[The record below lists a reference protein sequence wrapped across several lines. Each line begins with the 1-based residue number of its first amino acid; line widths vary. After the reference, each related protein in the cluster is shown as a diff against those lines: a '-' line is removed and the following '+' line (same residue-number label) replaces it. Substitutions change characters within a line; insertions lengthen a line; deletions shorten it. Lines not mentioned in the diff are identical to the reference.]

1 MSDTF
6 VVEIRTSPTG
16 ARTINTTT
24 VRRVGLPGPDGEKI
38 VQGTGDGSA
47 SGTHYDMIKK
57 GRI

>member
-38 VQGTGDGSA
+38 VQGTGGMA
-47 SGTHYDMIKK
+47 ALAEHTMV
-57 GRI
+57 